1 MPSHYRNSSF
11 DIERK
16 RKRLLSIYLRGLDP
30 AALLEL
36 LELLAILRLV
46 K

>member
-1 MPSHYRNSSF
+1 MPSHYGNSSF
-11 DIERK
+11 EFERK
-16 RKRLLSIYLRGLDP
+16 RKQAIYLRGLDP